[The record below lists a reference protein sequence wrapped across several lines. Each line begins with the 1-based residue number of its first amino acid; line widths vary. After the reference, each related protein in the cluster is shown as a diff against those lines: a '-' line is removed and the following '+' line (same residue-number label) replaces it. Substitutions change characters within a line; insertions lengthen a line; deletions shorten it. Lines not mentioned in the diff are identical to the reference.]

1 MGWVSRRPER
11 TQPRV
16 RASSRWVPPPPTTN
30 LPTIHRAIHSPLPAR
45 GDGPL
50 ASPSGSPAVRP
61 QCRSEPS
68 RRDHKD
74 FMEVALVYFAV
85 LLIAFFMFI
94 VRPQRRRMAAHR
106 QFVAA
111 LRVGDEVVTT
121 GGIFGTVRTLEDDR
135 VELEVAP
142 GVLVK
147 LARAAVAQ

>member
-1 MGWVSRRPER
+1 
-11 TQPRV
+11 
-16 RASSRWVPPPPTTN
+16 
-30 LPTIHRAIHSPLPAR
+30 
-45 GDGPL
+45 
-50 ASPSGSPAVRP
+50 
-61 QCRSEPS
+61 
-68 RRDHKD
+68 
-74 FMEVALVYFAV
+74 MEVALVYFAV

-147 LARAAVAQ
+147 LARAAVAQPAFAVAPREPNGTTPAGSIDGPTPEVRPDDGEER